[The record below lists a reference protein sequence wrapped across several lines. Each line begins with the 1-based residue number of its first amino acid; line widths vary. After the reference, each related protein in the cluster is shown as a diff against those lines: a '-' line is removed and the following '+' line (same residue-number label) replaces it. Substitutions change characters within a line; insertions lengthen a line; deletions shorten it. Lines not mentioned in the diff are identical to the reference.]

1 MREANQSARDRC
13 PACSS
18 PAAYFLDWEFSGLGD
33 SIFNY
38 TAQFFCCQDCS
49 LVYVQN
55 IDDGR
60 LAQYYAGECSYFEKP
75 HFAVTSST
83 NQQKYE
89 TYIRFLN
96 DNGVAPVDMADVG
109 CGRGGFVSRLSERW
123 EATCWGVDVDMR
135 SMPQGARKD
144 KVAFR
149 MGDAAQLPFG
159 DHSLGLLTYFH
170 ILEHVRD
177 LHGLLSEAVRV
188 LQPDGFILI
197 EVPDAESY
205 RTHPIGSAFWISIR
219 EHIYHYTAKALI
231 AALQSHGFHILQV
244 SRQILPTPEFSYP
257 SLMVLARKTEQPAAI
272 ASIPIAGD
280 VAAYVLESREA
291 LFKQAQEVL
300 GVAESQHITLWGCSA
315 ELFSLLPLL
324 DRRRVRICDSSK
336 LKQTTSYKGMAI
348 EDPRSVPI
356 SGKLIIAP
364 YLHGGAIK
372 STARQLGWSES
383 AMYLL
388 H

>member
-1 MREANQSARDRC
+1 MRQANESARDRC
-13 PACSS
+13 PACSRT
-18 PAAYFLDWEFSGLGD
+18 AAYLLDWEFSGLGD

-55 IDDGR
+55 IDDAR
-60 LAQYYAGECSYFEKP
+60 LARYYAGECSYFEKP
-75 HFAVTSST
+75 HFAVTSLT
-83 NQQKYE
+83 NQEKYE
-89 TYIRFLN
+89 AYIRFLN
-96 DNGVAPVDMADVG
+96 DNRVAPVDMADIG

-135 SMPQGARKD
+135 SMPQGERTGR
-144 KVAFR
+144 VAFR
-149 MGDAAQLPFG
+149 MGDAARLPF
-159 DHSLGLLTYFH
+159 DDRSLGLLTYFH

-177 LHGLLSEAVRV
+177 LRGLLSEAVRV
-188 LQPDGFILI
+188 LRTDGFILI

-205 RTHPIGSAFWISIR
+205 RAHPIGSAFWISIR

-231 AALQSHGFHILQV
+231 AALQSQGLHVLQI
-244 SRQILPTPEFSYP
+244 SRQTLPTPEFSYP
-257 SLMVLARKTEQPAAI
+257 SLMVLAKKTERPGAA
-272 ASIPIAGD
+272 ANIPRAGD

-291 LFKQAQEVL
+291 LLKQAQEIL
-300 GVAESQHITLWGCSA
+300 AVAENQHVTLWGCSA

-324 DRRRVRICDSSK
+324 DRRLMRICDSSK
-336 LKQTTSYKGMAI
+336 QKQTSSYKGMAI
-348 EDPRSVPI
+348 EDPHSVPI

-364 YLHGGAIK
+364 YLHGAVIK

-383 AMYLL
+383 AIHLL